1 MVKSILRLVVC
12 ALYAV
17 ILAVTAAAS
26 EKQNITWDDLV
37 PPRFSTDSPLAKLTP
52 EQQSDVSFIAEVR
65 AYLADGMTEEDNG
78 YVEVAKEL
86 ETGLRAA
93 GLDVEGLI
101 AEAKK
106 ISKQSNSVVKTL
118 DGKSVRI
125 PGYVLPLEYEG
136 ETVKEFLLVPYVG
149 ACIHVPPP
157 PENQIVYVKLD
168 EPIKVRAM
176 FEPVWASGTLTAKQS
191 KRNLSLVD
199 GSSDIAVGYQL
210 QGTLVEPYTE
220 E

>member
-1 MVKSILRLVVC
+1 MVNSFIRLIVAGFFAGTL
-12 ALYAV
+12 AL
-17 ILAVTAAAS
+17 AANAAES
-26 EKQNITWDDLV
+26 QKITWDDLV
-37 PPRFSTDSPLAKLTP
+37 PPRFTADSPLASLTP

-86 ETGLRAA
+86 ETGLRSA
-93 GLDVEGLI
+93 GLDVEALV

-106 ISKQSNSVVKTL
+106 ISKQSNDVVKNY

-125 PGYVLPLEYEG
+125 PGYVLPLEFEG
-136 ETVKEFLLVPYVG
+136 DTVKEFLLVPYVG
-149 ACIHVPPP
+149 ACIHTPPP

-168 EPIKVRAM
+168 QPIKVKAM
-176 FEPVWASGTLTAKQS
+176 FEPVWASGTLSAQQS
-191 KRNLSLVD
+191 QRNLHLVD

-210 QGTLVEPYTE
+210 QATTVEPYTQE
-220 E
+220 